1 MLKKLNGKAAE
12 VGIETTNNNLKE
24 EEELR
29 NTIAVQDMVYE
40 SLKERMNFKYGSNFD
55 DDESSVEE
63 NEFEEIDNQ
72 CRQCDFVGKSV
83 GGLKTHERRKHRD
96 KLTSL

>member
-1 MLKKLNGKAAE
+1 MK
-12 VGIETTNNNLKE
+12 
-24 EEELR
+24 
-29 NTIAVQDMVYE
+29 NTIAVQDILYK

-55 DDESSVEE
+55 DDESSAEE
-63 NEFEEIDNQ
+63 TEFEEIVNQ
-72 CRQCDFVGKSV
+72 CIQCDFVGKSE

>member
-1 MLKKLNGKAAE
+1 MK
-12 VGIETTNNNLKE
+12 
-24 EEELR
+24 
-29 NTIAVQDMVYE
+29 
-40 SLKERMNFKYGSNFD
+40 FKYGSNFD

-63 NEFEEIDNQ
+63 DEFEEIENQ
-72 CRQCDFVGKSV
+72 CRQCDFVGKSE